1 MLIFS
6 YSGMDLDV
14 MCFAFGLLC
23 YERVSEPVN
32 ARGRQV
38 WTHLQSNT
46 TCGHFECHL
55 FKMVAVQK
63 RDTANYTSTQK
74 EIYPLHERN

>member
-1 MLIFS
+1 
-6 YSGMDLDV
+6 MDLHV
-14 MCFAFGLLC
+14 MCSAFGLLC

-55 FKMVAVQK
+55 FKMVAVQEK
-63 RDTANYTSTQK
+63 RHCELHICTKGNLSIARK
-74 EIYPLHERN
+74 ELK